1 MVTEQQSKKLVG
13 NSHRKTIVGSWLAI
27 IIKMVDESMSTT
39 VTKNNHKNSLQKLAD
54 DGQWNLAG
62 KIHRT
67 MVTKNDLPKL
77 ADNDHQTTFNKSMP
91 TTVTEKW

>member
-54 DGQWNLAG
+54 DGQ
-62 KIHRT
+62 
-67 MVTKNDLPKL
+67 
-77 ADNDHQTTFNKSMP
+77 
-91 TTVTEKW
+91 